1 MNRDLLVQGEWWKR
15 TAKAALGS
23 ILTIGTASG
32 LGCLNRPVEPIEPLT
47 TSTIVEQLTQ
57 SSVDKIDMLLAIDN
71 SRSMADKQKL
81 LEVAVPDLINGLFN
95 PPCIDMNNNPLPA
108 AEQPLSPYGANST
121 CPSGSKREFPPV
133 LDIHVGIV
141 TSSLGV
147 DGANSCASAPNGDTC
162 TVAPCSNGCAVGQT
176 NYTEDDQAHLISRQD
191 PCLGGTVATYQN
203 TGFLQWD
210 PAQTLMPP
218 GDFDIP
224 TFEMELTTLV
234 TGLGQVGC
242 GFESQNESWYRFLVD
257 PSPYNTITVAN
268 DAQGAP
274 SVVTSGIDQ
283 VLLTQREDFMRSDS
297 LLAIVVL
304 TDENDASMKE
314 YGQYFYVGES
324 PAPNSQSIFQLPR
337 ARAVCQTSPTD
348 PCCLSCG
355 QSAPASCGT
364 DPTCA
369 NPTYSAT
376 EDPINLR
383 EWDSKRRF
391 GIEFYYQPDRYVD
404 GLTQTTVADDQGNIV
419 PNPVFSTNPNNTA
432 ATVRDPSLV
441 FLAEIVGVPWQDI
454 ARQDANGTPD
464 LINGV
469 DPLDAT
475 VHGGFKSYEELIV
488 DDSHGKNFFDY
499 DLGNYIDYSTSPATI
514 NYGIALNPLMNESVV
529 PRVGTNVETGQPFG
543 TTDPIT
549 GVAISPAPA
558 MGTPGAAA
566 GVAQANSI
574 NGHEWIATADIQ
586 YACIFDLPVAD
597 QRDCS
602 TGAFPSCDCDVA
614 NNDDP
619 LCAPNPNDMG
629 NNTLQVRA
637 KAYPGLK
644 DLAIL
649 QGMQSQGIVASI
661 CPQQVTDNTQ
671 ANYGYRP
678 AVGAIIERLKKA
690 LGGQCLPRTLT
701 PDASGQVSC
710 LILEAQVVPA
720 ADAAACNECPTSK
733 NGVSTAR
740 EPVPAN
746 NQPAI
751 AAAEYPANPEG
762 NKNWNC
768 FCEIT
773 QTGGADLTACQT
785 DTSDV
790 VVNASGA
797 NVSGWCYVDA
807 TIVSPNMEEAV
818 KITANCPET
827 EKRLIRFVGAGNPV
841 DGSTLFITC
850 TGQ

>member
-1 MNRDLLVQGEWWKR
+1 MNRDLLVKGTWWKR

-32 LGCLNRPVEPIEPLT
+32 LGCLNRPVTPIEPLT

-57 SSVDKIDMLLAIDN
+57 SSVDKIDLLLAIDN

-81 LEVAVPDLINGLFN
+81 LEAAVPDLITGLFN
-95 PPCIDMNNNPLPA
+95 PPCIDMNNNPLTTG
-108 AEQPLSPYGANST
+108 QPTSPYGANST
-121 CPSGSKREFPPV
+121 CPAGSKREFPPV

-147 DGANSCASAPNGDTC
+147 SGANSCASAPNGDTC

-191 PCLGGTVATYQN
+191 PCTGGTIATYQN
-203 TGFLQWD
+203 SGFLAWD
-210 PAQTLMPP
+210 PAQTLTPP

-257 PSPYNTITVAN
+257 PSPYNTIMVAN
-268 DAQGAP
+268 DTMGQP
-274 SVVTSGIDQ
+274 TVVTSGIDQ
-283 VLLTQREDFMRSDS
+283 ILLQQRADFMRSSS
-297 LLAIVVL
+297 LLAIIVL

-324 PAPNSQSIFQLPR
+324 LAPNSQSIFQLPR
-337 ARAVCQTSPTD
+337 ARAVCQTDPTSA
-348 PCCLSCG
+348 CCLSCG
-355 QSAPASCGT
+355 QTAPASCGT
-364 DPTCA
+364 DPSCA

-376 EDPINLR
+376 DDPINLR

-419 PNPVFSTNPNNTA
+419 PNPIYTA
-432 ATVRDPSLV
+432 SATDPSVRDPSLV
-441 FLAEIVGVPWQDI
+441 FLAEIIGVPWQDI

-464 LINGV
+464 LISGV

-475 VHGGFKSYEELIV
+475 VHGGFKSYEELITP
-488 DDSHGKNFFDY
+488 DKSGKTFFDY

-514 NYGIALNPLMNESVV
+514 NYGVPLNPLMVESVV
-529 PRVGTNVETGQPFG
+529 PRVGTNIETGQPFG

-549 GVAISPAPA
+549 GVAIAPAPP
-558 MGTPGAAA
+558 MGTPGAAS

-574 NGHEWIATADIQ
+574 NGHEWLATADIQ

-602 TGAFPSCDCDVA
+602 TGAYPSCDCDVA

-619 LCAPNPNDMG
+619 LCAPNPNDMN

-649 QGMQSQGIVASI
+649 QGMQGQGIVASI
-661 CPQQVTDNTQ
+661 CPQQVSDSTQ
-671 ANYGYRP
+671 PNFGYRP

-701 PDASGQVSC
+701 PDSSGQVSC
-710 LILEAQVVPA
+710 IILEAQVS
-720 ADAAACNECPTSK
+720 ADAAKCNECNTS
-733 NGVSTAR
+733 AR
-740 EPVPAN
+740 EQVPAN
-746 NQPAI
+746 NKPAI
-751 AAAEYPANPEG
+751 AAASYPANPEG
-762 NKNWNC
+762 NPKWNC
-768 FCEIT
+768 FCEIE
-773 QTGGADLTACQT
+773 QTIGTDLTACQT
-785 DTSDV
+785 DTSNV
-790 VVNASGA
+790 VVNMTDGK
-797 NVSGWCYVDA
+797 NVNGWCYVDA
-807 TIVSPNMEEAV
+807 TIASPNMVEAA